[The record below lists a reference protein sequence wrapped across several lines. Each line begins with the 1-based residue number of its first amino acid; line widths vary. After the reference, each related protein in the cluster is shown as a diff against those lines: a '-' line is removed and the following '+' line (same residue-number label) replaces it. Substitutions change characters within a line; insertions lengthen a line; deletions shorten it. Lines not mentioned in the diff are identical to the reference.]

1 MFRKYWSRVSGI
13 GIREGYDDSLTKR
26 ITLTNQFSV
35 IALTIFFFSGLN
47 NLSLGDTFS
56 GGLLEGFV
64 LVCLFGLYMNS
75 RHHHDFAILFLF
87 MTINLALFYF
97 NSYSGLLSGT
107 YLYYF
112 PLILAIAFVFNIRTD
127 QKVIFL
133 NLFCIILLILVNL
146 LTRYELFT
154 SSFITDEKRY
164 QMFIINLLFSCLAVG
179 FFIYLTIKNGLKE
192 SELYSQRIAEHEQ
205 AEKKVKE
212 ALAEKEVLLSELHHR
227 VKNNLAIISG
237 LFSLKIGNDPPS
249 EARNVLVES
258 RNRVISMSLIHNR
271 LYKNSNFTDVNF
283 EQYIEELI
291 SEINASYPSISGS
304 VKVTTDIGD
313 VVLNIN
319 IAVPCGLIL
328 NELLTN
334 CYKHAFT
341 GKGQGTIHVSF
352 RQEQEV
358 YTLSVSDNG
367 IGLTSGYQEKESLG
381 MSVIEALSE
390 QLNGN
395 FDYSS
400 SASGTTFV
408 MKFKNG

>member
-1 MFRKYWSRVSGI
+1 MFRKYWSRVSRI

-56 GGLLEGFV
+56 GVLLEGFV

-75 RHHHDFAILFLF
+75 RHHHDFAIIFLF

-97 NSYSGLLSGT
+97 NSYSGILSGT

-133 NLFCIILLILVNL
+133 NLFFIILLILVNL

-154 SSFITDEKRY
+154 SNFITDEKRY
-164 QMFIINLLFSCLAVG
+164 QMFIFNLLFSCLAVG

-192 SELYSQRIAEHEQ
+192 SELYNQRIAEHEQ
-205 AEKKVKE
+205 AEKKIKE

-271 LYKNSNFTDVNF
+271 LYKNNNFTDVNF
-283 EQYIEELI
+283 EQYIAELI

-352 RQEQEV
+352 KQERET

-367 IGLTSGYQEKESLG
+367 IGLASGYQEKESLG
-381 MSVIEALSE
+381 LSVIEALSE
-390 QLNGN
+390 QLNGS

-400 SASGTTFV
+400 ATGTTFV
-408 MKFKNG
+408 LKFKNG

>member
-1 MFRKYWSRVSGI
+1 MFQKYWGWVSGI

-47 NLSLGDTFS
+47 NLSLGDIFS
-56 GGLLEGFV
+56 GVLLEGFV

-75 RHHHDFAILFLF
+75 RNRHDFAIVFLF
-87 MTINLALFYF
+87 MTINLAVFYF
-97 NSYSGLLSGT
+97 NSYSGILSGT

-112 PLILAIAFVFNIRTD
+112 PLILAIAFVFDIRKD
-127 QKVIFL
+127 QKIIFL
-133 NLFCIILLILVNL
+133 NLSCIILLILINL

-154 SSFITDEKRY
+154 SSFINDEKRY
-164 QMFIINLLFSCLAVG
+164 QMFVFNLLFSCLAVG

-205 AEKKVKE
+205 AEKKIKE

-271 LYKNSNFTDVNF
+271 LYKNNNFTDVNF
-283 EQYIEELI
+283 EQYIAELI

-304 VKVTTDIGD
+304 VKVSTDIGD

-341 GKGQGTIHVSF
+341 GKGEGTIHVAF
-352 RQEQEV
+352 KQEHEV
-358 YTLSVSDNG
+358 YTLSVRDNG
-367 IGLTSGYQEKESLG
+367 IGLASGYQEKESLG
-381 MSVIEALSE
+381 LSVIEALSE
-390 QLNGN
+390 QLNGS
-395 FDYSS
+395 FDYISDT
-400 SASGTTFV
+400 GTTFV
-408 MKFKNG
+408 LKFQNG

>member
-1 MFRKYWSRVSGI
+1 MFRKYWAWVSGI

-56 GGLLEGFV
+56 GVLLEGFV
-64 LVCLFGLYMNS
+64 LVCLVGLYMNS
-75 RHHHDFAILFLF
+75 RHHHNFAIIFLF
-87 MTINLALFYF
+87 MTINLAVFYF
-97 NSYSGLLSGT
+97 NSYSGVLSGT

-127 QKVIFL
+127 QKIILL
-133 NLFCIILLILVNL
+133 NLFFIILLILVNL
-146 LTRYELFT
+146 LTRYKLFT
-154 SSFITDEKRY
+154 SNFIDDEKRY
-164 QMFIINLLFSCLAVG
+164 QMFIFNLLFSCLAVG

-192 SELYSQRIAEHEQ
+192 SELYNQRIAEHEQ
-205 AEKKVKE
+205 AEKKIKE

-271 LYKNSNFTDVNF
+271 LYKNNNFTDVNF
-283 EQYIEELI
+283 EQYIAELI

-304 VKVTTDIGD
+304 VKVSTDIGD

-319 IAVPCGLIL
+319 VAVPCGLIL

-341 GKGQGTIHVSF
+341 GKGEGTIHVAF
-352 RQEQEV
+352 KQEHGN

-367 IGLTSGYQEKESLG
+367 IGLSSGYQEKESLG
-381 MSVIEALSE
+381 LSVIEALSE
-390 QLNGN
+390 QLNGS
-395 FDYSS
+395 FDYVSD
-400 SASGTTFV
+400 AGTTFV
-408 MKFKNG
+408 LKFQNG